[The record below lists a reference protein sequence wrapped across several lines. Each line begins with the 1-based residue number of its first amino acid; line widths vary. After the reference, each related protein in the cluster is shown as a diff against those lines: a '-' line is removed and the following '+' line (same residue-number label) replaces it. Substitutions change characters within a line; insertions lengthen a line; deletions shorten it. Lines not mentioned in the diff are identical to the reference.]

1 MIYVKRVQFYKQ
13 LKLIKKYW
21 EMFGQN
27 CPKIEDAVKLRGLR
41 ILRKNVTRSLL
52 AYFIYY
58 GTTFHSNPRRWV
70 NQPSEMAWID
80 P

>member
-13 LKLIKKYW
+13 LKLVKKYW

-27 CPKIEDAVKLRGLR
+27 CPKIEDAVKLRRLR

-52 AYFIYY
+52 A
-58 GTTFHSNPRRWV
+58 
-70 NQPSEMAWID
+70 
-80 P
+80 